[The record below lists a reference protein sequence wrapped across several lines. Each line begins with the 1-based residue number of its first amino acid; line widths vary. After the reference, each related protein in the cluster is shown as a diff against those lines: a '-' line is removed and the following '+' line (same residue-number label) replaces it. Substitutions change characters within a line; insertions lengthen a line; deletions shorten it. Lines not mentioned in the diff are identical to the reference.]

1 MRRYLFL
8 PILLFCSGIFADQVP
23 IPKLVHRVT
32 DLTSTLNEEEVSNLE
47 DKLKTFEKRKG
58 SQVVLVIIPTTGDE
72 TIEQYSIR
80 LAEDWKIGRKGTAD
94 GVIFLV
100 AKDDRKMRFE
110 IGRGL
115 EGAIPDVVSKRIQ
128 LEYVRPLFKEGKYFD
143 GIDQGIEK
151 ILGLID
157 GEQLPEP
164 SSTSYESSSGSAED
178 DNFGLYIGALIAIG
192 IAVGFLFKK
201 LFSLLQAGVAT
212 YAGYWVGGLLGFSL
226 EVMLPLLVIFFI
238 LLCIIYIAAKNPG
251 SGGGSGWSGSSWSS
265 YSSSDSGWSSSS
277 SSSDSFSGGGGDFS
291 GGGSSS
297 DW

>member
-1 MRRYLFL
+1 MRRLFFL
-8 PILLFCSGIFADQVP
+8 PILLFCTGIFADQIP

-32 DLTSTLNEEEVSNLE
+32 DLTSTLSEEEVSSLE
-47 DKLKTFEKRKG
+47 NKLKTFEKRKG
-58 SQVVLVIIPTTGDE
+58 SQVVLVIIPTTGEE

-80 LAEDWKIGRKGTAD
+80 LAEDWKIGRKGIAD

-115 EGAIPDVVSKRIQ
+115 EGAIPDVISKRIQ
-128 LEYVRPLFKEGKYFD
+128 LEYVRPLFKEGKYYE
-143 GIDQGIEK
+143 GIDQGINK

-164 SSTSYESSSGSAED
+164 SSTSYESSSSEAED
-178 DNFGLYIGALIAIG
+178 DQFGLYIGALIVIG
-192 IAVGFLFKK
+192 VVIGFLFKK
-201 LFSLLQAGVAT
+201 LFSLLQAGLAT
-212 YAGYWVGGLLGFSL
+212 YIGYWVGGLLGFSL

-251 SGGGSGWSGSSWSS
+251 SGGGGWSGGSWSS
-265 YSSSDSGWSSSS
+265 YGSGDSGWSSS

>member
-1 MRRYLFL
+1 MRRLFFL
-8 PILLFCSGIFADQVP
+8 PILLFCTGIFADQIP

-32 DLTSTLNEEEVSNLE
+32 DLTSTLSEEEVSSLE
-47 DKLKTFEKRKG
+47 NKLKTFEKRKG
-58 SQVVLVIIPTTGDE
+58 SQVVLVIVPTTGDE

-80 LAEDWKIGRKGTAD
+80 LAEDWKIGRKGIAD

-115 EGAIPDVVSKRIQ
+115 EGAIPDVISKRIQ
-128 LEYVRPLFKEGKYFD
+128 LEYIRPLFKEGKYYE
-143 GIDQGIEK
+143 GIDQGIDK

-164 SSTSYESSSGSAED
+164 SSTSYESSSSEAED
-178 DNFGLYIGALIAIG
+178 DQFGLYIGALIVIG
-192 IAVGFLFKK
+192 VVIGFLFKK
-201 LFSLLQAGVAT
+201 LFSLLQAGLAT
-212 YAGYWVGGLLGFSL
+212 YIGYWVGGLLGFSL

-251 SGGGSGWSGSSWSS
+251 SGGGGWSGGSWSS
-265 YSSSDSGWSSSS
+265 YGSGDSGWSSS

>member
-1 MRRYLFL
+1 MRRLFFL
-8 PILLFCSGIFADQVP
+8 PILLFCSGIFADQIP
-23 IPKLVHRVT
+23 IPKLAHRVT
-32 DLTSTLNEEEVSNLE
+32 DLTSTLSEEEVSNLE
-47 DKLKTFEKRKG
+47 NKLKDFEKRKG

-115 EGAIPDVVSKRIQ
+115 EGAIPDVTSKRIQ
-128 LEYVRPLFKEGKYFD
+128 VEYVRPLFKEGKYFE

-151 ILGLID
+151 ILGLIE
-157 GEQLPEP
+157 GEPLPEP
-164 SSTSYESSSGSAED
+164 SSTSYESSSPGTED
-178 DNFGLYIGALIAIG
+178 DNFGLYIGALVVIG
-192 IAVGFLFKK
+192 IVIGFLFKK
-201 LFSLLQAGVAT
+201 LFSLLQAGLAT
-212 YAGYWVGGLLGFSL
+212 YVGYWVGGLLGFSL

-251 SGGGSGWSGSSWSS
+251 SGGGGGWSGSSWSS
-265 YSSSDSGWSSSS
+265 YGSSDSGWSSSS
-277 SSSDSFSGGGGDFS
+277 SGDSFSGGGGDFS

>member
-1 MRRYLFL
+1 MRRLFFL
-8 PILLFCSGIFADQVP
+8 PILLFCTGIFADQIP

-32 DLTSTLNEEEVSNLE
+32 DLTSTLSEEEVSSLE
-47 DKLKTFEKRKG
+47 NKLKTFEKRKG
-58 SQVVLVIIPTTGDE
+58 SQVVLVIIPTTGEE

-80 LAEDWKIGRKGTAD
+80 LAEDWKIGRKGIAD

-115 EGAIPDVVSKRIQ
+115 EGAIPDVISKRIQ
-128 LEYVRPLFKEGKYFD
+128 LEYVRPLFKEGKYYE
-143 GIDQGIEK
+143 GIDQGIDK

-164 SSTSYESSSGSAED
+164 SSTSYESSSSEAED
-178 DNFGLYIGALIAIG
+178 DQFGLYIGALIVIG
-192 IAVGFLFKK
+192 VVIGFLFKK
-201 LFSLLQAGVAT
+201 LFSLLQAGLAT
-212 YAGYWVGGLLGFSL
+212 YVGYWVGGLLGFSL

-251 SGGGSGWSGSSWSS
+251 SGGGGWSGGSWSS
-265 YSSSDSGWSSSS
+265 YGSGDSGWSSS

>member
-1 MRRYLFL
+1 MRRLLIL
-8 PILLFCSGIFADQVP
+8 PFLLFCSGIFADQIP
-23 IPKLVHRVT
+23 IPKLAHRVT
-32 DLTSTLNEEEVSNLE
+32 DLTSTLNADEVSGLE

-100 AKDDRKMRFE
+100 AKEDRKMRFE

-128 LEYVRPLFKEGKYFD
+128 LEYVRPLFKEGKYFE
-143 GIDQGIEK
+143 GIDQGIDK

-164 SSTSYESSSGSAED
+164 SSTSYESSSSEAED
-178 DNFGLYIGALIAIG
+178 DNFGLYIGALVVIG
-192 IAVGFLFKK
+192 ILVGFIFKR

-251 SGGGSGWSGSSWSS
+251 SGGGWSSGSSWTSFGS
-265 YSSSDSGWSSSS
+265 GDSGWSSSS
-277 SSSDSFSGGGGDFS
+277 SSDDSFSGGGGDFS

>member
-1 MRRYLFL
+1 MRRLFFL
-8 PILLFCSGIFADQVP
+8 PFLLFSTGIFADQIP
-23 IPKLVHRVT
+23 IPKLAHRVT
-32 DLTSTLNEEEVSNLE
+32 DLTSTLSEEEVSNLE
-47 DKLKTFEKRKG
+47 NKLRDFEKRKG

-128 LEYVRPLFKEGKYFD
+128 LEYVRPLFKEGKYFE

-164 SSTSYESSSGSAED
+164 SSTSYGSSNAETED
-178 DNFGLYIGALIAIG
+178 DNFGLYIGALVVIG
-192 IAVGFLFKK
+192 IVVGFLFRK

-265 YSSSDSGWSSSS
+265 YSSGDSGWGSSSS
-277 SSSDSFSGGGGDFS
+277 SGDSFSGGGGDFS

>member
-1 MRRYLFL
+1 MRRLFFL
-8 PILLFCSGIFADQVP
+8 PILLFCTGIFADQIP

-32 DLTSTLNEEEVSNLE
+32 DLTSTLSEEEVSSLE
-47 DKLKTFEKRKG
+47 NKLKTFEKRKG
-58 SQVVLVIIPTTGDE
+58 SQVVLVIVPTTGDE

-80 LAEDWKIGRKGTAD
+80 LAEDWKIGRKGIAD

-115 EGAIPDVVSKRIQ
+115 EGAIPDVISKRIQ
-128 LEYVRPLFKEGKYFD
+128 LEYIRPLFKEGKYYK
-143 GIDQGIEK
+143 GIDQGIDK

-164 SSTSYESSSGSAED
+164 SSTSYESSSSEAED
-178 DNFGLYIGALIAIG
+178 DQFGLYIGALIVIG
-192 IAVGFLFKK
+192 VVIGFLFKK
-201 LFSLLQAGVAT
+201 LFSLLQAGLAT
-212 YAGYWVGGLLGFSL
+212 YIGYWVGGLLGFSL

-251 SGGGSGWSGSSWSS
+251 SGGGGWSGGSWSS
-265 YSSSDSGWSSSS
+265 YGSGDSGWSSS

>member
-1 MRRYLFL
+1 MRRLLFL
-8 PILLFCSGIFADQVP
+8 PILFLCSGIFADQIP
-23 IPKLVHRVT
+23 IPKLAHRVT

-47 DKLKTFEKRKG
+47 NKLKDFEKRKG
-58 SQVVLVIIPTTGDE
+58 SQVVLVIIPTTGEE

-80 LAEDWKIGRKGTAD
+80 LAEDWKIGRKTIAD

-115 EGAIPDVVSKRIQ
+115 EGAIPDITSKRIQ
-128 LEYVRPLFKEGKYFD
+128 LEYVRPLFKEGKYYE
-143 GIDQGIEK
+143 GIDQGIDK

-157 GEQLPEP
+157 GEPLPEP
-164 SSTSYESSSGSAED
+164 SSTSYESSSETED
-178 DNFGLYIGALIAIG
+178 DNFGLYIGALVAIG
-192 IAVGFLFKK
+192 IAVGFIFKK

-238 LLCIIYIAAKNPG
+238 LLCIIYIAAKNPN
-251 SGGGSGWSGSSWSS
+251 SGGGGWSGSSWSS

>member
-1 MRRYLFL
+1 MRRLLFL
-8 PILLFCSGIFADQVP
+8 PIILFCSGIFADQIP
-23 IPKLVHRVT
+23 IPKLAHRVT
-32 DLTSTLNEEEVSNLE
+32 DLTSTLNEEQVSSLE
-47 DKLKTFEKRKG
+47 EKLKTFEKRKG
-58 SQVVLVIIPTTGDE
+58 SQVVLVIIPTTGEE

-115 EGAIPDVVSKRIQ
+115 EGAIPDVISKRIQ
-128 LEYVRPLFKEGKYFD
+128 LEYVRPLFKEGKYYE
-143 GIDQGIEK
+143 GIDQGIDK

-157 GEQLPEP
+157 GEILPEP
-164 SSTSYESSSGSAED
+164 SSTSYESSSETVD
-178 DNFGLYIGALIAIG
+178 DQFGLYIGALVAIG
-192 IAVGFLFKK
+192 IAVGFIFKK
-201 LFSLLQAGVAT
+201 LFSLLQAGLAT
-212 YAGYWVGGLLGFSL
+212 YVGYWVGGLLGFSL

-251 SGGGSGWSGSSWSS
+251 SGGGGWSSGSSWTSFD
-265 YSSSDSGWSSSS
+265 SSDSGWSSS

>member
-1 MRRYLFL
+1 MRRLFFLLFL
-8 PILLFCSGIFADQVP
+8 LFSSGIFADQIP
-23 IPKLVHRVT
+23 IPKLAHRVT
-32 DLTSTLNEEEVSNLE
+32 DLTSTLSEEEVSNLE
-47 DKLKTFEKRKG
+47 SKLKDFEKRKG
-58 SQVVLVIIPTTGDE
+58 SQVVLVIIPTTGEE

-94 GVIFLV
+94 GVIFLI

-164 SSTSYESSSGSAED
+164 SSTSYESSSTEAED
-178 DNFGLYIGALIAIG
+178 DNFGLYIGALVVIG
-192 IAVGFLFKK
+192 IVVGFLFKK

-277 SSSDSFSGGGGDFS
+277 SSDSFSGGGGDFS

>member
-1 MRRYLFL
+1 MRRLFFL
-8 PILLFCSGIFADQVP
+8 PFLLFCSGILADQIP
-23 IPKLVHRVT
+23 IPKLAHRVT

-47 DKLKTFEKRKG
+47 TKLKEFEKRKG
-58 SQVVLVIIPTTGDE
+58 SQVVLVIIPTTGEE

-80 LAEDWKIGRKGTAD
+80 LAEDWKIGRKTIAD

-115 EGAIPDVVSKRIQ
+115 EGAIPDVISKRIQ
-128 LEYVRPLFKEGKYFD
+128 LEYVRPLFKEGKYYE
-143 GIDQGIEK
+143 GIDQGIDK

-157 GEQLPEP
+157 GEPLPEP
-164 SSTSYESSSGSAED
+164 SSTSYESSSGVED
-178 DNFGLYIGALIAIG
+178 DNFGLYIGSLLVIG
-192 IAVGFLFKK
+192 IVVGFIFKK
-201 LFSLLQAGVAT
+201 LFSLLQAGLAT
-212 YAGYWVGGLLGFSL
+212 YAGYWVGGFLGFSL

-251 SGGGSGWSGSSWSS
+251 SGGGGWSGSSWSS

-277 SSSDSFSGGGGDFS
+277 SDDSFSGGGGDFS

>member
-1 MRRYLFL
+1 MRRLLFL
-8 PILLFCSGIFADQVP
+8 PILLFCSGIFADQIP
-23 IPKLVHRVT
+23 IPKLTHRVT

-47 DKLKTFEKRKG
+47 NKLKDFEKRKG
-58 SQVVLVIIPTTGDE
+58 SQVVLVIIPTTGEE

-80 LAEDWKIGRKGTAD
+80 LAEDWKIGRKTIAD

-115 EGAIPDVVSKRIQ
+115 EGAIPDVISKRIQ
-128 LEYVRPLFKEGKYFD
+128 LEYVRPLFKEGKYYE
-143 GIDQGIEK
+143 GIDQGIDK

-157 GEQLPEP
+157 GEPLPEP
-164 SSTSYESSSGSAED
+164 SSTSYESNAAPEED
-178 DNFGLYIGALIAIG
+178 QFGLYIAALVVIG
-192 IAVGFLFKK
+192 IAVGFIFKK

-251 SGGGSGWSGSSWSS
+251 SGGGGWSGGSWSS

-277 SSSDSFSGGGGDFS
+277 SGDSFSGGGGDFS